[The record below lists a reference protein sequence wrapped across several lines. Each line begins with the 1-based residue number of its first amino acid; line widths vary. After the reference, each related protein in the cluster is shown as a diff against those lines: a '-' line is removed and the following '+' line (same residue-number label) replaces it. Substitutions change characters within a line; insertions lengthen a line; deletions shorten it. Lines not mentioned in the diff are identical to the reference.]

1 MAKTKKKRKRKSR
14 QANEEERARQSAIGL
29 LPRKTRRSTVPE
41 IHFRTTA
48 SHYTPAENA
57 VYGYTVR
64 TVG

>member
-1 MAKTKKKRKRKSR
+1 MAKTKKEK
-14 QANEEERARQSAIGL
+14 RARQSAIGL